1 MAKKKKIELDTF
13 YIQHGIDVFNRRVF
27 LDEEV
32 DEVSMGWIIRAIQTM
47 IEIDAE
53 MPIKLFINS
62 FGGSVYDGLALFD
75 LLESLPC
82 EVHTVC
88 LGSAMSMSLILFLVG
103 DVRSAYPRS
112 TFMAHSLSGGIEGTM
127 SDMKIDLAE
136 SKRLNNIL
144 LKILSSNTKKTLAWW
159 KKEIEHEDKYYD
171 YKKSVKLGIVTE
183 E

>member
-1 MAKKKKIELDTF
+1 MTKKKIDINTF
-13 YIQHGIDVFNRRVF
+13 YIQHGIDVLNRRVF

-32 DEVSMGWIIRAIQTM
+32 DEVSMGWIIRAVQM
-47 IEIDAE
+47 MVEINAE
-53 MPIKLFINS
+53 MPIKLYINS

-82 EVHTVC
+82 EVHTTC
-88 LGSAMSMSLILFLVG
+88 IGSAMSMALILFLVG
-103 DVRSAYPRS
+103 DVRDAYPRAS
-112 TFMAHSLSGGIEGTM
+112 FMAHSLSGGIEGTM

-136 SKRLNNIL
+136 SKRLNSIL
-144 LKILSSNTKKTLAWW
+144 LKILADSTKKSLAWW

-171 YKKSVKLGIVTE
+171 YKKSLKLGIITE